1 MGTYPALVLFFAL
14 HLSVG
19 FFATFDLDLDFD
31 LDFDFDLHFA
41 FGFFAFG
48 LNIFDTLATAGAGVG
63 RDVGRIVGDLRML
76 FFHRMR

>member
-1 MGTYPALVLFFAL
+1 M
-14 HLSVG
+14 G
-19 FFATFDLDLDFD
+19 FFANFDLDLDFD
-31 LDFDFDLHFA
+31 LDFGFDLHFA

>member
-1 MGTYPALVLFFAL
+1 
-14 HLSVG
+14 VG

-31 LDFDFDLHFA
+31 LDFDFDFDFGFDLHFD

-63 RDVGRIVGDLRML
+63 RDVGCIVGDFRML
-76 FFHRMR
+76 YFHRMR